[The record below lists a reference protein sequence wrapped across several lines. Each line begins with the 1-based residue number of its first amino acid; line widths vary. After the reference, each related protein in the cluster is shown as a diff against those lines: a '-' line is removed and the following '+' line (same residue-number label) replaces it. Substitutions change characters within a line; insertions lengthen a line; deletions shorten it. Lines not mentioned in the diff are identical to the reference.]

1 MPTYYDEHKDERR
14 AYQVAYRN
22 KNIDEIRR
30 KDNERKRVKKRDPDV
45 FLIEK
50 NVRVAITDS
59 PHVCE
64 EQPTASLP
72 FQESKG
78 GGSNASPFQR

>member
-14 AYQVAYRN
+14 AYQMAYRN

-50 NVRVAITDS
+50 NVPPTLLKSRVICFKNKFFHT
-59 PHVCE
+59 
-64 EQPTASLP
+64 L
-72 FQESKG
+72 
-78 GGSNASPFQR
+78 